1 MIDPGRRAQTMAGLR
16 AARVLAGLALDVVL
30 PPRCLACGVIVQ
42 QPGTLCARCWR
53 ELTFVA
59 EPMCA
64 RCGFP
69 FEIAPAGEPLCGA
82 CIARPPR
89 FAHAR
94 APLAYD
100 AGSRGL
106 VTAFKHAD
114 RTDAARAFAAW
125 MVRMTADLPRPG
137 AVVPVPLHRRRLR
150 RRRYN
155 QAALLARELSG
166 RLGVPA
172 VPDALVRARDTA
184 SQGDLSPAARRR
196 NVAGAFAAHPKRV
209 DHLRGQRVLL
219 VDDVFTTGA
228 TVEACARVLER
239 AGAEGVDVVTL
250 ARVPQPRPV

>member
-1 MIDPGRRAQTMAGLR
+1 MSVAPLPTLR
-16 AARVLAGLALDVVL
+16 TLAGMAVDVVL
-30 PPRCLACGVIVQ
+30 PPRCLACGAIVQ
-42 QPGTLCARCWR
+42 ESGTLCGPCWR
-53 ELTFVA
+53 ELTFLTD
-59 EPMCA
+59 PMCA

-69 FEIAPAGEPLCGA
+69 FEVAPAGEPLCGA

-94 APLAYD
+94 AALAYD
-100 AGSRGL
+100 SGSRGL

-125 MVRMTADLPRPG
+125 MARVSADLPRPG
-137 AVVPVPLHRRRLR
+137 AVVPVPLHRRRLL

-155 QAALLARELSG
+155 QSALLARELS
-166 RLGVPA
+166 RCLGVPA
-172 VPDALVRARDTA
+172 VPDGLVRARDTA

-209 DHLRGQRVLL
+209 QHLRGQRVLL